1 MIKKDYFNKSGRIS
15 VEMAELLAKT
25 TFSSNDMED
34 SLNNLFAYELCV
46 KSDAIKMYGDLSIPE
61 FLELTQEF
69 GGTISFDEI
78 FFKEWK
84 HANIG
89 TVRTGERY
97 IFRPTI
103 YEVQAFLRN
112 KYKKHITI
120 YSCSQ
125 ESWQYRI
132 TEPHQKLEDGIFAE
146 DFETYEDAL
155 IDALFVI
162 LKQIVKN

>member
-1 MIKKDYFNKSGRIS
+1 MIKKDYFNKNGRIS
-15 VEMAELLAKT
+15 IEMAELLSKT
-25 TFSSNDMED
+25 IFSSNDMED

-46 KSDAIKMYGDLSIPE
+46 KSDAINKYGNMSIAE
-61 FLELTQEF
+61 FLELTEEF

-78 FFKEWK
+78 FWKEWK
-84 HANIG
+84 NANISSI
-89 TVRTGERY
+89 RNGERY

-103 YEVQAFLRN
+103 YEVQTFLRN

-132 TEPHQKLEDGIFAE
+132 TEPHQNLEDGVFAE

-155 IDALFVI
+155 VDALFVI